1 MSILNF
7 YQSTKRLKIHQ
18 IEKIRENQML
28 TEKKKP
34 IKLIG
39 IGLIIISVIAGL
51 SFWNINK
58 KSVNKQLVIG
68 ISPSFAKP
76 LQVAADEAKA
86 QGLDVKLVEFSDWNT
101 PNITLNH
108 GDIDAN
114 FFQHQP
120 FLDNAKKET
129 DFKIKAFDKGAATH
143 VGLYSKKYQSFA
155 DIPDQAKVVLP
166 NDPVN
171 QGRALQLL
179 QQAELITLNEPNN
192 FLSGLKDIATN
203 PKNLQFIE
211 VEGPQTARAIDEADL
226 AFGYPHYLRL
236 AKTADPEKALIFDS
250 NNDKR
255 FAILFAVREDYE
267 DIDGKLRKFVDIY
280 QNSAKVKA
288 ALDTDFGATLWFPG
302 WK

>member
-1 MSILNF
+1 
-7 YQSTKRLKIHQ
+7 
-18 IEKIRENQML
+18 ML

-39 IGLIIISVIAGL
+39 IGLVVISIIAGL
-51 SFWNINK
+51 NFWNINK

-129 DFKIKAFDKGAATH
+129 DFKIKAFDKGASTH
-143 VGLYSKKYQSFA
+143 VGLYSKKYQSFV

-288 ALDTDFGATLWFPG
+288 ALDADFGATLWFPG

>member
-1 MSILNF
+1 
-7 YQSTKRLKIHQ
+7 
-18 IEKIRENQML
+18 ML